1 MLPSQYIL
9 EAAKKLLEQHGE
21 SASLIAIDQAC
32 KITENK
38 DDMVA
43 FKILLQVREMV
54 ESLSK
59 DVPESGEY
67 TH

>member
-32 KITENK
+32 KITETK
-38 DDMVA
+38 DDKVA
-43 FKILLQVREMV
+43 HKILMQVRNMV

-59 DVPESGEY
+59 ETPESGEY